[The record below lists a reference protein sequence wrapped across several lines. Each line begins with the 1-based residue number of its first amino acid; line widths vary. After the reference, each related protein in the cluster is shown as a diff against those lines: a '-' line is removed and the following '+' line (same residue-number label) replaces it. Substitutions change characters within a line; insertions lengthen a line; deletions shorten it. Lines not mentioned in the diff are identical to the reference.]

1 MARVR
6 LVVYDD
12 GKGWSIG
19 GSGDSTELGHGARP
33 YDQRDEAI
41 ADALFAARM
50 LRAMGEDAVV
60 YVENSDGLRLVNED
74 AMAGWRV
81 H

>member
-1 MARVR
+1 MSRVR

-12 GKGWSIG
+12 GVGWSIG
-19 GSGDSTELGHGARP
+19 GSGHTHELDHRPRP
-33 YDQRDEAI
+33 YEQRDEAI

-60 YVENSDGLRLVNED
+60 YVENDDGLRLVTDEI
-74 AMAGWRV
+74 MSGWRM

>member
-1 MARVR
+1 MSRVR

-12 GKGWSIG
+12 GEGWSIG
-19 GSGDSTELGHGARP
+19 GSGDTNDIDHNARP

-60 YVENSDGLRLVNED
+60 YVANSDGLKLVNED
-74 AMAGWRV
+74 IMAGWQV